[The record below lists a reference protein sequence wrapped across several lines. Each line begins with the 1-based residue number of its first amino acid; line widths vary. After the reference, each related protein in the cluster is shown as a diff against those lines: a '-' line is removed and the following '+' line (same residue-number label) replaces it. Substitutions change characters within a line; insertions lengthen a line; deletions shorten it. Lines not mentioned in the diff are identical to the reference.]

1 MTGRRLYAVR
11 GATTLDEDTREQ
23 VLTRVEA
30 LLKELLARNDIAPED
45 IVSIILTATN
55 DIHAEFPAAAARAMG
70 LSGVPLLG
78 ALEIETRSELA
89 LRRCVRVLV
98 HYYGERRPEPV
109 YLEQAVRILDMTAPQ

>member
-1 MTGRRLYAVR
+1 
-11 GATTLDEDTREQ
+11 
-23 VLTRVEA
+23 
-30 LLKELLARNDIAPED
+30 
-45 IVSIILTATN
+45 
-55 DIHAEFPAAAARAMG
+55 MG